1 MTVGED
7 SQRSLS
13 EQAYEQIRQ
22 KIVTLA
28 LAPSAVVDEARLQK
42 ELGLGR
48 TPIREALKRLELERL
63 VNIIPRR
70 GIFVTP
76 INLTD
81 LQRLYEVRLNL
92 ECLATELA
100 AKRGTAVHW
109 HEMDS
114 ALNQIS
120 RPNTIS
126 PEQLIAVDEACHR
139 IIYSAAD
146 NQFLEQTL
154 MALFPLSL
162 RMWYVALAKLGDKKD
177 SIIEFKHLGEQE
189 FALQRGILNSRLN
202 TGSFQAPGFYLKKG
216 YEIFAQLEIQTPDGA
231 NHTEYFMKK
240 ILKRT

>member
-1 MTVGED
+1 MSIHDTP
-7 SQRSLS
+7 QRSLS

-28 LAPSAVVDEARLQK
+28 LMPNAVIDEGQLQE
-42 ELGLGR
+42 ELCLGR

-100 AKRGTAVHW
+100 AQRGTAVHW
-109 HEMDS
+109 QEM
-114 ALNQIS
+114 AQVLQQANT
-120 RPNTIS
+120 PNNIS
-126 PEQLIAVDEACHR
+126 PAQLIAIDDQCHR
-139 IIYSAAD
+139 LIYQAAD

-154 MALFPLSL
+154 MALYPLSL
-162 RMWYVALAKLGDKKD
+162 RMWNMALAKLGDKQ
-177 SIIEFKHLGEQE
+177 ENVVKHEHIVEHELIMV
-189 FALQRGILNSRLN
+189 ALQNGDVSESVALMRRHIEAYQQYIQNVILGKS
-202 TGSFQAPGFYLKKG
+202 
-216 YEIFAQLEIQTPDGA
+216 AQLTA
-231 NHTEYFMKK
+231 A
-240 ILKRT
+240 

>member
-1 MTVGED
+1 MSVHGE

-13 EQAYEQIRQ
+13 EQAYEQIRL

-28 LAPSAVVDEARLQK
+28 LAPSAVVDEARLQE
-42 ELGLGR
+42 ELGFGR

-63 VNIIPRR
+63 INIVPRR
-70 GIFVTP
+70 GIFVAP

-109 HEMDS
+109 QKMAQ
-114 ALNQIS
+114 ALDQIDQ
-120 RPNTIS
+120 PDNIS

-139 IIYSAAD
+139 IIYDAAD
-146 NQFLEQTL
+146 NQFLEHTL

-162 RMWYVALAKLGDKKD
+162 RMWHVALSKLGDKKD
-177 SIIEFKHLGEQE
+177 TIIEYRHILEHREIMVALKNGETEEASSLMRRHIEAYQQYIENIILGK
-189 FALQRGILNSRLN
+189 S
-202 TGSFQAPGFYLKKG
+202 
-216 YEIFAQLEIQTPDGA
+216 AQLLAT
-231 NHTEYFMKK
+231 
-240 ILKRT
+240 

>member
-1 MTVGED
+1 MSVHGD

-42 ELGLGR
+42 ELGFGR

-63 VNIIPRR
+63 INIIPRR

-81 LQRLYEVRLNL
+81 LQRLYEMRLNL

-109 HEMDS
+109 QEM
-114 ALNQIS
+114 AYVLNQVNA
-120 RPNTIS
+120 PGKIS
-126 PEQLIAVDEACHR
+126 PEQLIAIDDQCHR
-139 IIYSAAD
+139 IIYQAAD
-146 NQFLEQTL
+146 NHFLEQSL
-154 MALFPLSL
+154 MALYPLSL
-162 RMWYVALAKLGDKKD
+162 RMWNVALAKLGDKKENVVEYEH
-177 SIIEFKHLGEQE
+177 IVEHQQIMV
-189 FALQRGILNSRLN
+189 ALQNGAVEESVNLMRRHIEAYQQYIENVILGKS
-202 TGSFQAPGFYLKKG
+202 
-216 YEIFAQLEIQTPDGA
+216 AQLHA
-231 NHTEYFMKK
+231 A
-240 ILKRT
+240 

>member
-1 MTVGED
+1 LRFSDSTSEEGTKMSVHDD

-28 LAPSAVVDEARLQK
+28 LAPGAVVDEARLQK

-63 VNIIPRR
+63 ITIIPRR

-109 HEMDS
+109 QEM
-114 ALNQIS
+114 AQVLNQIDQL
-120 RPNTIS
+120 NNIS

-139 IIYSAAD
+139 IIYKAAD

-162 RMWYVALAKLGDKKD
+162 RMWHVALAKLGDKKD
-177 SIIEFKHLGEQE
+177 SIIEYKHIVEHQE
-189 FALQRGILNSRLN
+189 IMVA
-202 TGSFQAPGFYLKKG
+202 LKKG
-216 YEIFAQLEIQTPDGA
+216 EAQEAALLMRRHVEAYQQYIENIILGKSAQLLA
-231 NHTEYFMKK
+231 A
-240 ILKRT
+240 

>member
-1 MTVGED
+1 MGVPGD
-7 SQRSLS
+7 PQRSLS

-28 LAPSAVVDEARLQK
+28 LAPNAVVDETRLQK

-63 VNIIPRR
+63 INIIPRR

-100 AKRGTAVHW
+100 AQRGTAVHW
-109 HEMDS
+109 QEMDC

-120 RPNTIS
+120 PPDNIS
-126 PEQLIAVDEACHR
+126 PEQLIAIDETCHR
-139 IIYSAAD
+139 IIYKAAD

-162 RMWYVALAKLGDKKD
+162 RMWYVALSKLGDKKD
-177 SIIEFKHLGEQE
+177 SIIEYKHIVEHQEIMVALKNGQAEEAVSLMRRHIEAYQQYIENIILGK
-189 FALQRGILNSRLN
+189 S
-202 TGSFQAPGFYLKKG
+202 
-216 YEIFAQLEIQTPDGA
+216 AQLLA
-231 NHTEYFMKK
+231 A
-240 ILKRT
+240 

>member
-1 MTVGED
+1 MMNIQGAP
-7 SQRSLS
+7 QRSLS

-28 LAPSAVVDEARLQK
+28 LMPNAVVDENQLQE
-42 ELGLGR
+42 ELRLGR

-100 AKRGTAVHW
+100 AQRGTAVHW
-109 HEMDS
+109 QEM
-114 ALNQIS
+114 AAVLQQV
-120 RPNTIS
+120 NTPDDIS
-126 PEQLIAVDEACHR
+126 PAQLIAIDDQCHR
-139 IIYSAAD
+139 LIYQAAD

-154 MALFPLSL
+154 MALYPLSL
-162 RMWYVALAKLGDKKD
+162 RMWNMALAKLGSKKEHVVQYEHIAEHELIMVALEKGD
-177 SIIEFKHLGEQE
+177 APEAMALMRRHIEAYQQYIENVILGKS
-189 FALQRGILNSRLN
+189 ARL
-202 TGSFQAPGFYLKKG
+202 TAV
-216 YEIFAQLEIQTPDGA
+216 
-231 NHTEYFMKK
+231 
-240 ILKRT
+240 

>member
-120 RPNTIS
+120 QPDTIS

-177 SIIEFKHLGEQE
+177 SIIEFKHLVEHQEIMVALKEGEANEASSLMRRHIVAYQQYIE
-189 FALQRGILNSRLN
+189 NTILGKS
-202 TGSFQAPGFYLKKG
+202 
-216 YEIFAQLEIQTPDGA
+216 AQLLA
-231 NHTEYFMKK
+231 A
-240 ILKRT
+240 